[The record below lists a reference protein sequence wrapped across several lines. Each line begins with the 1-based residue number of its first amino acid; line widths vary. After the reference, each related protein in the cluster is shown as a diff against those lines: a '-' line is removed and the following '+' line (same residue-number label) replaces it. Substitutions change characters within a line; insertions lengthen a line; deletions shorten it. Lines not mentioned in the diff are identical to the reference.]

1 MEKQKVK
8 QLIHSYQQTYIFA
21 LTQIHQAISELST
34 STADISIEQFFV
46 LREIAENDGIGASDL
61 ALCLLV
67 NKSAV
72 TPKLKKLEEKGYI
85 KREKNSTDKRAIVL
99 TISQKGNEVYQ
110 ECEQKLENLVND
122 WLEILGE
129 KDSEQFLKL
138 YEKITKSVI
147 QTRR

>member
-21 LTQIHQAISELST
+21 LNQIHQAISELST
-34 STADISIEQFFV
+34 NTADISIEQFFV
-46 LREIAENDGIGASDL
+46 LREIAENDGISASDL

-85 KREKNSTDKRAIVL
+85 RREKNEKDKRAIVL
-99 TISQKGNEVYQ
+99 TITKKGKEIYQ
-110 ECEQKLENLVND
+110 ECEQKLENLVNE

-129 KDSEQFLKL
+129 KDSEQFLML